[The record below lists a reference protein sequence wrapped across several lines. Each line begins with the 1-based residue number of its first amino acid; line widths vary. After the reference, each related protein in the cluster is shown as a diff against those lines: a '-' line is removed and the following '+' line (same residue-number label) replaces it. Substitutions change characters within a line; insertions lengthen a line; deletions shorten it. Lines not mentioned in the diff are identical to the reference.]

1 MAQFPST
8 TSASDVWN
16 VTDVYRAVAGGNWP
30 SVPVADPYFP
40 YVTMLLPG
48 NGTNGAQN
56 NTFLDSSASPLTI
69 TRNGNTTQG
78 TFSPYGSNWSNF
90 FDGSGDYLSL
100 PSNSAFTLGTGDF
113 TIEMWYNPSVSY
125 ASGNVYLYDMG
136 SNGTRIQLYLN
147 TIYFIPQSG
156 NNIQSAAGVGMVV
169 GTWYH
174 VAAVRSGSTM
184 TLYVNGASVGSTT
197 NSNNL
202 TDTLF
207 RIGDYGGG
215 GYGFNGSISN
225 VRVVKGTA
233 IYTSAF
239 TPSTTPLT
247 AVSGTS
253 LLTCQSNR
261 FIDNSTNN
269 FAVTP
274 TGNTSVQRFSPFS
287 PTASY
292 STSVIGGSGYFD
304 GTGDYLTA
312 PDNAAWDLGSNN
324 FTIESWV
331 YPTASPAQPMIIG
344 QWTSSYSWTM
354 QLSND
359 GNRYLRALLYNGS
372 FNDYVSSTSL
382 QLNAWNHCAFVRES
396 NTVSLYLNGARVYT
410 TTFTGS
416 VSTSSSAVSVGGDA
430 SGSQPFQG
438 YLSNISVVNGTAL
451 YSGTTYTVPT
461 APSSVVANTKLLL
474 STTNAGIIDN
484 AMMNNLET
492 VGNAQISTAVSKFGG
507 GSMAFD
513 GSGDWLV
520 APSNAMFNMGTGNF
534 TIECWAY
541 PQTQVQTYPALFN
554 LTGTAD
560 LSVAYNHGDG
570 TANSFSMLTGGTRTS
585 ASVTSSVNAWYH
597 IAIVRNGTTV
607 TLYID
612 GTSRA
617 TTTNSS
623 TLGGTTCTIGVY
635 GTAFGT
641 TAFKGYIDDLRI
653 TNGYARYTSNFT
665 PPTEAF
671 PTF

>member
-16 VTDVYRAVAGGNWP
+16 VTDIYRAVAGGNWP
-30 SVPVADPYFP
+30 SGAIPDPYFP

-56 NTFLDSSASPLTI
+56 NTFLDSSTNNYTI

-125 ASGNVYLYDMG
+125 ASGNVYLCDMG

-147 TIYFIPQSG
+147 SIYFIPQSG

-215 GYGFNGSISN
+215 GYGFNGYISN

-269 FAVTP
+269 FTITVN
-274 TGNTSVQRFSPFS
+274 GNPSIQRFSPFS

-304 GTGDYLTA
+304 GSGDYLSSSC
-312 PDNAAWDLGSNN
+312 GSVGTGN
-324 FTIESWV
+324 FTIEGWFYFNATPS
-331 YPTASPAQPMIIG
+331 
-344 QWTSSYSWTM
+344 TM
-354 QLSND
+354 GLFQ
-359 GNRYLRALLYNGS
+359 A
-372 FNDYVSSTSL
+372 SSTSGGFAPNQSANL
-382 QLNAWNHCAFVRES
+382 AVATGSSSTWQIYAKN
-396 NTVSLYLNGARVYT
+396 
-410 TTFTGS
+410 TFT
-416 VSTSSSAVSVGGDA
+416 TSSSTSVPVRAWGHMALVRNGTTTVLYINGAVVITLTSDSTNYSTSFIGLGGIYDN
-430 SGSQPFQG
+430 SSYLLNG
-438 YLSNISVVNGTAL
+438 YLSNFRVVVGTAVYTAAFTPPTAQL
-451 YSGTTYTVPT
+451 TAISGT
-461 APSSVVANTKLLL
+461 SLL
-474 STTNAGIIDN
+474 TNFTNGAIFDN

-492 VGNAQISTAVSKFGG
+492 VGNAQISTSVSKFGG

-513 GSGDWLV
+513 GSGDYLFEPATQLLAW
-520 APSNAMFNMGTGNF
+520 GTGNF
-534 TIECWAY
+534 TIEMWINTSTTSVSGGASR
-541 PQTQVQTYPALFN
+541 TMW
-554 LTGTAD
+554 GT
-560 LSVAYNHGDG
+560 S
-570 TANSFSMLTGGTRTS
+570 S
-585 ASVTSSVNAWYH
+585 ASYQGQLYLEVSTGKVVFGNTGSTFIKGTSNVADGNWNH
-597 IAIVRNGTTV
+597 IAI
-607 TLYID
+607 
-612 GTSRA
+612 SR
-617 TTTNSS
+617 S
-623 TLGGTTCTIGVY
+623 GTTCRLFVNGTQEASGSNSVNYDAQPTFIG
-635 GTAFGT
+635 AFG
-641 TAFKGYIDDLRI
+641 ASDGFFNGYIDDLRI
-653 TNGYARYTSNFT
+653 TKGFARYTANFT
-665 PPTEAF
+665 APTAAF
-671 PTF
+671 PTL